1 MLPFLLYSHPSIS
14 FSRYWRSIILWGSGR
29 ISGDGQKAGAG
40 TLLKVPLEVEVRDQN
55 GNVLAGATVF
65 FAVTAGGGNLSTTI
79 ATTDASGRASVS
91 LTLGPDPLTNTT
103 EARSGGLAPETFT
116 AEAQATADFNAD
128 EVPGLKSN
136 ASFIGH
142 RAPACKPPPKHTT

>member
-1 MLPFLLYSHPSIS
+1 M
-14 FSRYWRSIILWGSGR
+14 
-29 ISGDGQKAGAG
+29 
-40 TLLKVPLEVEVRDQN
+40 RDQN
-55 GNVLAGATVF
+55 GNVLVGAIVF
-65 FAVTAGGGNLSTTI
+65 LAVAAGGGNLSVSI
-79 ATTDASGRASVS
+79 APTDASGRASVS
-91 LTLGPDPLTNTT
+91 LTLGPHPGTNTVEVT
-103 EARSGGLAPETFT
+103 AGGLAPETFT